1 MFLKISLIQGLS
13 YFIIMSII
21 FPIRKALGHLPK
33 IEIKIPALRSW
44 GKKMAVMEARLFLD
58 LPRIQHSVSHFDFYI
73 TWSSTIV
80 LNDCLSC
87 KGYALT
93 SVTLVLEMVANS
105 ENHHHTRLY
114 FGKKLIVGKLCTI
127 MVERQL
133 SSNWISNV
141 YSRSLWCMS
150 EP

>member
-44 GKKMAVMEARLFLD
+44 GEKMAVMEAQLFLD

-73 TWSSTIV
+73 TWSSTVV

-93 SVTLVLEMVANS
+93 TTLVLKMVVNS

-114 FGKKLIVGKLCTI
+114 CGKKLIVGKLFTI
-127 MVERQL
+127 TVERQL
-133 SSNWISNV
+133 SSNWISSV
-141 YSRSLWCMS
+141 YSGSLWCMS